1 MLYQYSD
8 TNRTPYLR
16 RQHRRQD
23 NSSTNKIKTN
33 STRIQ
38 PLPQADHTKEPAKE
52 DGNPATTLK
61 KLEPLPQTHVV
72 RYLTTEHQVNSSLA
86 KIQEGVVGFDTE
98 FVKRRPTIQEH
109 VIVQSFP
116 NGGSARR
123 TALLG
128 WQLVELHTSKRF
140 PIAWDKIGLR
150 LIQISQGDEAW
161 VIDVWKIRA
170 FPKELRRIMMSPLIA
185 KAGVG
190 LANDMLVI
198 YGDVELE
205 KFPKV
210 AYANLG
216 MEVAVEHILG
226 YVLNKE
232 ERGSDWSASELTNDQ
247 KNYAA
252 LDAVAALKLYQ
263 TLVPT
268 LMAKSISINSPI
280 PRGWYTFNTKHGDPM
295 RISKAL
301 DGSDILWKA
310 SDCNWWAAGKFV
322 GYP

>member
-61 KLEPLPQTHVV
+61 KT
-72 RYLTTEHQVNSSLA
+72 RATTSNPREHQVNSSLA

-185 KAGVG
+185 KAGCRSG
-190 LANDMLVI
+190 ERYARHMGRLP
-198 YGDVELE
+198 YGDVNLVDVGLMARLTMAE

-210 AYANLG
+210 AYANLS
-216 MEVAVEHILG
+216 MERRE
-226 YVLNKE
+226 
-232 ERGSDWSASELTNDQ
+232 GSDWSASELTNYQ